1 MVGAETDAAL
11 LPPPR
16 SFRAFEPS
24 SEEGHKAEIHSIHT
38 IRAELPDGD
47 FLDKAVFSKDDSLEW
62 FDT

>member
-1 MVGAETDAAL
+1 MPL
-11 LPPPR
+11 SH

-24 SEEGHKAEIHSIHT
+24 NEEGHTAEIHSIHT

-47 FLDKAVFSKDDSLEW
+47 FLYKAVFSKDDSLEW